1 MGRTPLHSS
10 AEKGYPDVCE
20 FLLQREAKL
29 ESLDEVFCTHTP
41 LCKSIRHPP
50 KFSKT
55 AVEQPQ
61 MSPYILL
68 ISWVSPC
75 RLHPRDFVNWAP
87 TQANAKSHLFV
98 SEKHSKGYDHFAVD
112 SRRVHKCLQTRAS
125 QLPCAKP
132 TC

>member
-55 AVEQPQ
+55 AVEQLQ
-61 MSPYILL
+61 MSPCLD
-68 ISWVSPC
+68 V
-75 RLHPRDFVNWAP
+75 RLAITPENRFL
-87 TQANAKSHLFV
+87 SCI
-98 SEKHSKGYDHFAVD
+98 
-112 SRRVHKCLQTRAS
+112 CLHIID
-125 QLPCAKP
+125 
-132 TC
+132 